1 MQTITFRMNEQGPTV
16 QHREL
21 YSISYGYWEYPQETI
36 FKTIMEKHIKIECIY
51 VYNSVTLL
59 CSSDWQNNVNQLC
72 FNFKKMTSC
81 IWTLV
86 LDWLSKVFAFTQT
99 WCPVGHHA
107 LEVWAQSTH
116 SYTHM
121 YISGFTTKMQ
131 ASELNWQGF
140 PGGSVFKNL
149 PANAGDMGLIPD
161 LGRSYMLWRN

>member
-86 LDWLSKVFAFTQT
+86 LDWLSKSLCVYTDPMPSGSPRFRG
-99 WCPVGHHA
+99 VGT
-107 LEVWAQSTH
+107 EH
-116 SYTHM
+116 SFIYTHVHLWLHNKNA
-121 YISGFTTKMQ
+121 SFRTKL
-131 ASELNWQGF
+131 AG
-140 PGGSVFKNL
+140 L
-149 PANAGDMGLIPD
+149 PRWLSLQESAC
-161 LGRSYMLWRN
+161 